1 LPPVGPSGQ
10 FSELP
15 PKFRILYVKIRR
27 IIVVTRLLHYGK
39 RNMVRL
45 DWHQATRVA
54 LLSCLLALLSSS
66 AQAQSPERLKSVLS
80 DSGSRNSAIESGRKV
95 SSFCANCH
103 GADGNSKL
111 SEVPNLA
118 AQNPIYLLNQVNKFY
133 TGERK
138 DPWMEPAI
146 HLLNET
152 ERLNIVAYFTSQRVV
167 PASSGPSN
175 DQGRALFHRVCARCH
190 GPQALGGERFPR
202 LAGQQHTYL
211 ITSLTRYRDRTGTRM
226 EPEMLAMT
234 AALSD
239 ADIRSVADYLSS
251 LR

>member
-1 LPPVGPSGQ
+1 ML
-10 FSELP
+10 
-15 PKFRILYVKIRR
+15 
-27 IIVVTRLLHYGK
+27 RLHWPY
-39 RNMVRL
+39 
-45 DWHQATRVA
+45 AARVA
-54 LLSCLLALLSSS
+54 LLSCLLAV
-66 AQAQSPERLKSVLS
+66 AAFPAHAQSQERLKGILS
-80 DSGSRNSAIESGRKV
+80 DPNSRSSAIEAGRKA

-118 AQNPIYLLNQVNKFY
+118 AQNPVYLLNQVSKFY

-146 HLLNET
+146 RLLNET
-152 ERLNIVAYFTSQRVV
+152 ERLNIVAYFSSMRVT
-167 PASSGPSN
+167 PASSGPSS
-175 DQGRALFHRVCARCH
+175 DVGRDIYKRVCFRCH
-190 GPQALGGERFPR
+190 GEYALGGERFPR

-234 AALSD
+234 AALRDS
-239 ADIRSVADYLSS
+239 DIRALADYLSS

>member
-1 LPPVGPSGQ
+1 M
-10 FSELP
+10 
-15 PKFRILYVKIRR
+15 I
-27 IIVVTRLLHYGK
+27 
-39 RNMVRL
+39 RL
-45 DWHQATRVA
+45 DWPNAARVT
-54 LLSCLLALLSSS
+54 LLSCLLAVTTFSVH
-66 AQAQSPERLKSVLS
+66 AQSPERLKSILA
-80 DSGSRNSAIESGRKV
+80 DSSARSNAIEAGRKA

-103 GADGNSKL
+103 GVDGNSKL
-111 SEVPNLA
+111 GEVPNLA

-146 HLLNET
+146 RLLNEG
-152 ERLNIVAYFTSQRVV
+152 ERLNIVAYFTSKHVV
-167 PASSGPSN
+167 PARPDSGN
-175 DQGRALFHRVCARCH
+175 TDTGRALYKKVCARCH
-190 GPQALGGERFPR
+190 GESALGGERFPR

-239 ADIRSVADYLSS
+239 ADIKALADYLSS